1 MLESPRKQPRS
12 RLLKKPGAGQRWV
25 ASAQL
30 AIAIFVAYFLAA
42 RLGLFLQTHPDGVA
56 VFWPAAGVS
65 SGILIALGRHARWP
79 VAIGVIA
86 ATFAA
91 NLTSDRTIW
100 SSSAFALCNAG
111 EALLIAWLI
120 ERYVSRDFT
129 LTRLRHVAGFL
140 AAALVGTAVSG
151 VAGALAY
158 KLLHSPDV
166 PFLITWRHWF
176 ASDAIGIITVA
187 PMMLGLVAL
196 ARVPTPRLEV
206 IEGCT
211 ILAAIAAMTGIIIF
225 VLPDIWWDVVV
236 PVELLFPL
244 LLWLSVRCRFAFT
257 SAAIFM
263 ISLMIVCAVTFNIGH
278 FGKIG
283 PVPEARIWGAQAGIV
298 GVTLCALLLA
308 SAFAERR
315 QHAAVVA
322 AVLNTVEDA
331 IITID
336 AKGII
341 KELNPAAARVF
352 GYSPNEVIGLNVKV
366 LMPEPYSS
374 EHDGYLSNYLRT
386 GQAKMIGFGREVSG
400 RRKDGSIFPME
411 LAVSEMTVSGRRMF
425 TGVVRDITERKQV
438 ERHQE
443 LLVAELDHR
452 VKNVLA
458 QVAVVAMSTRQG
470 SHSIDEFL
478 RSLNGRIQSMAA
490 AHTLLSKSGWQ
501 SVGLD
506 ALVRN
511 QLAPYATD
519 TNVTISGT
527 DVMLIAAEIQA
538 VARVLHELVTNA
550 AKYGALSIP
559 GGRISVRWNRRGNEA
574 GTNLMLVWQEHG
586 GPPVKSEIRSSY
598 GTNLIRNLIPHELG
612 GMVDLVFASEGV
624 SCRIEIPIRQA

>member
-1 MLESPRKQPRS
+1 MLESPRREARS
-12 RLLKKPGAGQRWV
+12 RHLEKPGPRQRWL
-25 ASAQL
+25 ASARL
-30 AIAIFVAYFLAA
+30 AIAIFAAYFLAA

-65 SGILIALGRHARWP
+65 SGILIALGRHVRWP
-79 VAIGVIA
+79 VAIGVMA

-91 NLTSDRTIW
+91 NLTSDRTVW
-100 SSSAFALCNAG
+100 AASAFALCNAA

-140 AAALVGTAVSG
+140 AATLVGTAVSG
-151 VAGALAY
+151 VAAAVAY
-158 KLLHSPDV
+158 SLLHSPDV
-166 PFLITWRHWF
+166 PILITWRHWF
-176 ASDAIGIITVA
+176 ASDAIGVITVA

-206 IEGCT
+206 VEGCT
-211 ILAAIAAMTGIIIF
+211 VLAAIAAMTGIIIF
-225 VLPDIWWDVVV
+225 VLPDLWWDVVI

-244 LLWLSVRCRFAFT
+244 LLWLSARCRFAFT
-257 SAAIFM
+257 SAAIFV
-263 ISLMIVCAVTFNIGH
+263 ISLMIVFAVTFNIGH

-283 PVPEARIWGAQAGIV
+283 PIPEARILGAQAGIV

-366 LMPEPYSS
+366 LMPDPYSS
-374 EHDGYLSNYLRT
+374 EHDGYLTNYLRT
-386 GQAKMIGFGREVSG
+386 GQAKMIRLGREVSG

-470 SHSIDEFL
+470 SRSIDEFL
-478 RSLNGRIQSMAA
+478 GSLNGRIQSMAA

-511 QLAPYATD
+511 QLAPYATG

-559 GGRISVRWNRRGNEA
+559 GGHISVCWNRKSNGD
-574 GTNLMLVWQEHG
+574 GTNLMLAWQEHG

-612 GMVDLVFASEGV
+612 GNVDLEFAPDGV